1 MRFIGNRSSGKQ
13 GYALAE
19 AAQKRGAEVTL
30 ITTVD
35 APTVFGAKV
44 IKVESAAEMEAAV
57 RKNNEADIII
67 MAAAVADFR
76 PSKSVTTK
84 IKKDAGAPAIILE
97 ETSDILA
104 GLGASKK
111 KGQILV
117 GFAAET
123 DDLIKNAS
131 KKLVQKNID
140 AIVANDVSAEGV
152 GFTHET
158 NAVTILMA
166 GGHSRSISL
175 RSKREVAE
183 EVLNTVVDLVKR

>member
-1 MRFIGNRSSGKQ
+1 MPI
-13 GYALAE
+13 AE

-35 APTVFGAKV
+35 APTIFGTKV
-44 IKVESAAEMEAAV
+44 IKVESAAEMDAAV
-57 RKNNEADIII
+57 RKNSEADIII

-76 PSKSVTTK
+76 PSESVNK
-84 IKKDAGAPAIILE
+84 KLKKDAGAPVIILE
-97 ETSDILA
+97 ETNDILA

-111 KGQILV
+111 KGQVLV

-123 DDLIKNAS
+123 DDLIKNAN
-131 KKLVQKNID
+131 KKLVEKNID

-158 NAVTILMA
+158 NAVTILTSD
-166 GGHSRSISL
+166 GQSRSISL
-175 RSKREVAE
+175 RSKREIAE
-183 EVLNTVVDLVKR
+183 EVINTVVDLVKR